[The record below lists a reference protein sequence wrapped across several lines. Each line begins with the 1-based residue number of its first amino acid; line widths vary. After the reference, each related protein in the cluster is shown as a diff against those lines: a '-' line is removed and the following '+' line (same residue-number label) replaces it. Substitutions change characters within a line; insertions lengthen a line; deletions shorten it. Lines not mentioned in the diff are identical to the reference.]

1 MAEQTRPGE
10 SVIKRLFA
18 RSGNRC
24 AYPKCTAEIVQGDT
38 VVGQM
43 CHIKAAN
50 ENGPRYDAEQS
61 AAERH
66 GYDNLILLCANH
78 HAVIDD
84 DPEAFTVER
93 LLRMKVE
100 HESRSTTLAADDV
113 ERATRLLVDQ
123 SVTSQNQSGGIIA
136 HTVNQT
142 FNVLAPVA
150 TGGGTSARREQMA
163 RLREFHDDR
172 VTKVASGEGPV
183 AILENG
189 ALVIHVLPFASLDHD
204 RAESFDDISR
214 NPGRFPPIGG
224 SSRQV
229 KIDYDGL
236 LTGSNDHG
244 LPEAQR
250 AYVMVLR
257 SGAVEA
263 VVSSLG
269 RRHESNFLALPEIQ
283 ATIIQYARLY
293 ATALKDFDIP
303 PPLAVFVCLID
314 VQGMTLLQGPFEV
327 GAFPEDLPSATLNRA
342 RLPFGGCVFGSVPT
356 DDPACAKA
364 LKPILDHLANA
375 AGLAASPLFDAAGDY
390 ILR

>member
-1 MAEQTRPGE
+1 MAEQTRPSE
-10 SVIKRLFA
+10 TIIKRLFA

-38 VVGQM
+38 VIGQM
-43 CHIKAAN
+43 GHIKAAN
-50 ENGPRYDAEQS
+50 ENGPRYDRCQS

-78 HAVIDD
+78 HTVIDD

-93 LLRMKVE
+93 LLKMKVE
-100 HESRSTTLAADDV
+100 HENRSTTLDADDI

-123 SVTSQNQSGGIIA
+123 SVTSQNQSGGITA

-150 TGGGTSARREQMA
+150 TGDATAARRERMT
-163 RLREFHDDR
+163 RLRQFHDDR
-172 VTKVASGEGPV
+172 VTKIASGEGPV
-183 AILENG
+183 ALLENG
-189 ALVIHVLPFASLDHD
+189 VLVIHVLPFASLDND

-214 NPGRFPPIGG
+214 IPGRFPPIGG
-224 SSRQV
+224 SPLQV

-236 LTGSNDHG
+236 LIGSNAHG
-244 LPEAQR
+244 FPEAQR
-250 AYVMVLR
+250 AYVMVFR

-269 RRHESNFLALPEIQ
+269 RGHESNFFTLPDIQ
-283 ATIIQYARLY
+283 AMIIQYARLY
-293 ATALKDFDIP
+293 GTALKDFTIL
-303 PPLAVFVCLID
+303 PPLAVFACLID
-314 VQGMTLLQGPFEV
+314 VQGKTLLQGSFQV

-342 RLPFGGCVFGSVPT
+342 QLPFGVCVFDSVPM
-356 DDPACAKA
+356 DDPSCAKM

-375 AGLAASPLFDAAGDY
+375 AGLAASPLFDAEDNY
-390 ILR
+390 IGW